1 MNIYVLVHIKCDE
14 IFYSTT
20 FFCFILLGANIRA
33 QDVYNERIDSLLD
46 SIKCIVLDDLSKD
59 CISIL
64 NRPWRGVGESYELR
78 VVFDSLRSEVI
89 RGFNRPV
96 ELMERTSK
104 WKIRRNLKHLSFMR
118 YTYEHKDF
126 PYGMFDCFRYEFILL
141 RKHGEEYGD
150 ALWGIYMFKSTPN
163 GLVIQSKSIEF
174 LFGEKAVMDKYNS
187 VW

>member
-1 MNIYVLVHIKCDE
+1 MIRFKLNAMKYFIRLQL
-14 IFYSTT
+14 
-20 FFCFILLGANIRA
+20 FCFIFFGANIRA

-59 CISIL
+59 SITIL

-96 ELMERTSK
+96 GLRERTSK
-104 WKIRRNLKHLSFMR
+104 WKIRHNLKYLSFMR

-126 PYGMFDCFRYEFILL
+126 PYGMFDGFRYEFILL

-150 ALWGIYMFKSTPN
+150 ALWGIYMFKASPS
-163 GLVIQSKSIEF
+163 GLDIQSKSIDF
-174 LFGEKAVMDKYNS
+174 LFGEKAIMDKYNS
-187 VW
+187 VCD